1 MSNETAVAEGGF
13 DAPRLRERH
22 VRRVVDAALPPHNV
36 SSAATTTLAWR
47 RFQAWADREGLSTMP
62 TAPDTVAACLA

>member
-36 SSAATTTLAWR
+36 SSAATTTLLGAASR
-47 RFQAWADREGLSTMP
+47 RGP
-62 TAPDTVAACLA
+62 TGRV